1 MPKLRCRPGDLARVV
16 RSKNP
21 ALPGR
26 IVVVDRL
33 RQADCWE
40 VTVLGQAVF
49 GVAVDDHGP
58 ILTNYYLFPDYALE
72 PLRGDGADIESMRM
86 EVRHG

>member
-1 MPKLRCRPGDLARVV
+1 MAKLRCRPGDLARVV

-40 VTVLGQAVF
+40 VTVLGRAVF
-49 GVAVDDHGP
+49 GVADDDHGP

-72 PLRGDGADIESMRM
+72 PLRGDGHTDDTRAEERDH
-86 EVRHG
+86 V

>member
-1 MPKLRCRPGDLARVV
+1 MRELRCRPGDLARVV

-21 ALPGR
+21 ALLRR

-33 RQADCWE
+33 RSADCWE
-40 VTVLGQAVF
+40 VSVLGQAVF
-49 GVAVDDHGP
+49 GVAADDHGP

-72 PLRGDGADIESMRM
+72 PLRGDGGDIESMRT

>member
-1 MPKLRCRPGDLARVV
+1 MAKLRCRPGDLARVV

-33 RQADCWE
+33 RHGDCWE

-49 GVAVDDHGP
+49 GAAADEDGP
-58 ILTNYYLFPDYALE
+58 IFTNYYLFPDYALE
-72 PLRGDGADIESMRM
+72 PLRGDGLETEQGEREAN
-86 EVRHG
+86 HA

>member
-1 MPKLRCRPGDLARVV
+1 MAELRCRPGDLARVV

-33 RQADCWE
+33 RAADCWE
-40 VTVLGQAVF
+40 VTVLGEAVF
-49 GVAVDDHGP
+49 GVAVGDHGP

-72 PLRGDGADIESMRM
+72 PLRGDGADIESIRVG
-86 EVRHG
+86 VRHG

>member
-1 MPKLRCRPGDLARVV
+1 MANLRCRPGDLARVV

-33 RQADCWE
+33 YETDCWA
-40 VTVLGQAVF
+40 VTVLGEPVF
-49 GVAVDDHGP
+49 GVAADNNGP
-58 ILTNYYLFPDYALE
+58 ILTNLYLFPDQALE
-72 PLRGDGADIESMRM
+72 PLRGDSPETEQDTREIDHA
-86 EVRHG
+86 